1 LRFPCDELI
10 HINALR
16 RRIGYDG
23 GMSQTSLIPTEAAQ
37 SLVLADSVQVSP
49 ASIVSRTLVQSP
61 ELRTVLFAFAE
72 GQELTSHTSRRRA
85 LIQILSGA
93 CDFFYAGAW
102 HRLES
107 GALLHLPP
115 GHPHA
120 VRAGAGAFTMLLT
133 LAAEPASLSTQP

>member
-1 LRFPCDELI
+1 
-10 HINALR
+10 
-16 RRIGYDG
+16 
-23 GMSQTSLIPTEAAQ
+23 MSQSSLIAAESAESLILAEAAQ
-37 SLVLADSVQVSP
+37 VSS
-49 ASIVSRTLVQSP
+49 AGIVSRTLVQTP
-61 ELRTVLFAFAE
+61 ELRAVLFAFDA

-85 LIQILSGA
+85 LVQVLSGA

-107 GALLHLPP
+107 GAFLHMPP

-133 LAAEPASLSTQP
+133 LAAEPASNSSQP

>member
-1 LRFPCDELI
+1 
-10 HINALR
+10 
-16 RRIGYDG
+16 
-23 GMSQTSLIPTEAAQ
+23 MSQNSLIAADVAQ
-37 SLVLADSVQVSP
+37 SLMLADAVQVS
-49 ASIVSRTLVQSP
+49 AAGIVSRTLLQTP
-61 ELRTVLFAFAE
+61 ELRMVLFAFDA

-85 LIQILSGA
+85 VVQVLSGA
-93 CDFFYAGAW
+93 CDFFFSGAW

-133 LAAEPASLSTQP
+133 LAAEPQPDSSQP

>member
-1 LRFPCDELI
+1 
-10 HINALR
+10 
-16 RRIGYDG
+16 
-23 GMSQTSLIPTEAAQ
+23 MSHSSLIAAESAESLILAEAAQ
-37 SLVLADSVQVSP
+37 VS
-49 ASIVSRTLVQSP
+49 SSGIVSRTLVQTP
-61 ELRTVLFAFAE
+61 ELRTVLFAFDA

-85 LIQILSGA
+85 LVQVLSGA

-107 GALLHLPP
+107 GALLHMPP

-133 LAAEPASLSTQP
+133 LAAEPASTPSQP